1 MSKKMSAAEKKL
13 KEENYSKWYYHYVIK
28 KDPAKA
34 ASRAV
39 ASRRYYEKVKDTP
52 EHKHKSKQYYDKRQ
66 RDPKKRVLFLRSCRQ
81 NLSDKM
87 LFLKTYKES
96 VGCEDCKGKF
106 PFYALQFDHVDP
118 KSKIKRATGRNKG
131 AAIPLSWGI
140 NRMAEEI
147 KKCRVVCATC
157 HAIKTYQS
165 KDYLSKRT
173 SMLAKHNK
181 GIVGKI
187 DRNMDLLKSLLLE
200 KNLTT
205 TPQ

>member
-1 MSKKMSAAEKKL
+1 MSKTMSAAEKKL

-28 KDPAKA
+28 KDPAKTKA
-34 ASRAV
+34 LRIS
-39 ASRRYYEKVKDTP
+39 SKKYHEKVKDTP
-52 EHKHKSKQYYDKRQ
+52 EYKRKAKEQYQKRKL
-66 RDPKKRVLFLRSCRQ
+66 DPNKRVLDLRSGRQ

-87 LFLKTYKES
+87 VFLKTYKES

-106 PFYALQFDHVDP
+106 PFYALQFDHVNS
-118 KSKIKRATGRNKG
+118 KSKIKRTGRNKG
-131 AAIPLSWGI
+131 AAISLSWGI

-173 SMLAKHNK
+173 SKLAKHNK

-200 KNLTT
+200 KNLAT